1 WKKAGK
7 DPDILLPRRRRER
20 ALFLS

>member
-1 WKKAGK
+1 KAGK